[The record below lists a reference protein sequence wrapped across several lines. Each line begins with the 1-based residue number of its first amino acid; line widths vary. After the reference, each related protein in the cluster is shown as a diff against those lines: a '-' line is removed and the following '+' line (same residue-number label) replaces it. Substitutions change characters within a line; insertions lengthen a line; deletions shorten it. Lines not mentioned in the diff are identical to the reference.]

1 MKVFVLEVGRPI
13 RGDVE
18 REIGSI
24 DYYISITRAVS
35 ELEIPKIAAEAYR
48 RVMKLARGGEEVA
61 VVLSGPLALSFQLGQ
76 ALGMS
81 HAKITVYQFSGG
93 RYVRVP
99 PLTRQHLFSA
109 LGEGEDGGAGV

>member
-1 MKVFVLEVGRPI
+1 MKVFVLEIGRPI
-13 RGDVE
+13 REDVE
-18 REIGSI
+18 REIGSV
-24 DYYISITRAVS
+24 DDYISVTRAVS

-81 HAKITVYQFSGG
+81 HAKIVVYQFSGG

>member
-1 MKVFVLEVGRPI
+1 
-13 RGDVE
+13 
-18 REIGSI
+18 
-24 DYYISITRAVS
+24 
-35 ELEIPKIAAEAYR
+35 
-48 RVMKLARGGEEVA
+48 MKLARGGEEVA

-81 HAKITVYQFSGG
+81 HAKIVVYQFSGG